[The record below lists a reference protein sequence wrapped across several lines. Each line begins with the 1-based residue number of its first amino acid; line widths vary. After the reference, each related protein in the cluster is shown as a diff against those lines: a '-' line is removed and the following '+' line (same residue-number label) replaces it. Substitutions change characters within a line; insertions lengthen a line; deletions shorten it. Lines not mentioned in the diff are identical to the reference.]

1 MNNISRIQEALIR
14 KDLDAILITDEK
26 NQRYATGFAF
36 TDGAVVVGRE
46 KAWLLTDSRY
56 IEAAENI
63 AGGCCTVQMFDRQ
76 HSQTDLIRAAL
87 TEAKAERLAAE
98 DQQLSHARWAALEK
112 ALGREFLPAGDFMM
126 ALRAS
131 KNQEEID
138 SMIRAQRISEKA
150 LEEVLHIIKP
160 GMTEKEVMAELVYHM
175 LRNGSEG
182 NSFDPIV
189 VTGKNTSMPHG
200 VPGDTVIQ
208 DGDFITMDFGSLKNG
223 YCSDMTRTVAV
234 GHATEEMEK
243 IYYTVLEAQLA
254 GIAAARS
261 GIPGKLIDQAARDV
275 IEKAGYGAYF
285 GHGFGHSLGL
295 DIHEPPMAGPRGEAL
310 MEVNDLCSAQPG
322 IYIPGKLIDQA
333 AREVI
338 EKAGY
343 GDYFGHGF
351 GHSLGLDIHEPPM
364 AGPRGEAPMA
374 ENDLC
379 SAEPGIYIPGRF
391 GVRIEDVMI
400 IRADG
405 AEVIT
410 RAPKTEL
417 IVLNN

>member
-1 MNNISRIQEALIR
+1 MNNIKRIQDALAR
-14 KDLDAILITDEK
+14 QGLDAILLTDEK

-56 IEAAENI
+56 IEAAEKI
-63 AGGCCTVQMFDRQ
+63 AGGCCAVQMFDRE
-76 HSQTDLIRAAL
+76 HSLSGLISAAL
-87 TEAKAERLAAE
+87 KESGAEKLAAE
-98 DQQLSHARWAALEK
+98 DEKLSHARWAAFEK
-112 ALGREFLPAGDFMM
+112 LLGRTLLPAGGLMM
-126 ALRAS
+126 SLRAS
-131 KNQEEID
+131 KNASEIE

-160 GMTEKEVMAELVYHM
+160 GMTEKEVMAELVYYM
-175 LRNGSEG
+175 LKFGSEG

-200 VPGDTVIQ
+200 VPGDTVIR
-208 DGDFITMDFGSLKNG
+208 DGDFITMDFGSLSDG

-234 GHATEEMEK
+234 GHATEEMK
-243 IYYTVLEAQLA
+243 TVYYTVLEAQLA

-295 DIHEPPMAGPRGEAL
+295 DIHEPPL
-310 MEVNDLCSAQPG
+310 
-322 IYIPGKLIDQA
+322 
-333 AREVI
+333 
-338 EKAGY
+338 
-343 GDYFGHGF
+343 
-351 GHSLGLDIHEPPM
+351 

-374 ENDLC
+374 EDDLC
-379 SAEPGIYIPGRF
+379 SAEPGIYIPGKF

-400 IRADG
+400 IRKDG

-410 RAPKTEL
+410 KAPKSEL

>member
-1 MNNISRIQEALIR
+1 MNNIKRIQEALCR
-14 KDLDAILITDEK
+14 QGLDAILLTDEK

-56 IEAAENI
+56 IEAAEKI
-63 AGGCCTVQMFDRQ
+63 AGSCCDVRMFDRE
-76 HSQTDLIRAAL
+76 HSLSSLIRGAL
-87 TEAKAERLAAE
+87 EENGTEKLAAE
-98 DQQLSHARWAALEK
+98 DEKLSHARWAAWEEL
-112 ALGREFLPAGDFMM
+112 LGRRFLPAGDLMM
-126 ALRAS
+126 GLRAS
-131 KNQEEID
+131 KNDEEIA

-160 GMTEKEVMAELVYHM
+160 GMTEKEVMAELVYYM
-175 LRNGSEG
+175 LRFGSEG

-200 VPGDTVIQ
+200 VPGDTVIR
-208 DGDFITMDFGSLKNG
+208 DGDFITMDFGSLSDG

-234 GHATEEMEK
+234 GHATEEMK
-243 IYYTVLEAQLA
+243 KVYYTVLEAQLA

-295 DIHEPPMAGPRGEAL
+295 DIHEPPMAGPRGEA
-310 MEVNDLCSAQPG
+310 
-322 IYIPGKLIDQA
+322 
-333 AREVI
+333 
-338 EKAGY
+338 
-343 GDYFGHGF
+343 
-351 GHSLGLDIHEPPM
+351 
-364 AGPRGEAPMA
+364 PMA

-400 IRADG
+400 IRKDG

-410 RAPKTEL
+410 KAPKSEL

>member
-1 MNNISRIQEALIR
+1 MNNIKRIQDALAR
-14 KDLDAILITDEK
+14 QGLDAILLTDEK

-56 IEAAENI
+56 IEAAEKI
-63 AGGCCTVQMFDRQ
+63 AGGCCAVQMFDRE
-76 HSQTDLIRAAL
+76 HSLSGLISAAL
-87 TEAKAERLAAE
+87 KESGAEKLAAE
-98 DQQLSHARWAALEK
+98 DEKLSHARWAAFEK
-112 ALGREFLPAGDFMM
+112 LLGRTLLPAGGLMM
-126 ALRAS
+126 SLRAS
-131 KNQEEID
+131 KNASEIE

-160 GMTEKEVMAELVYHM
+160 GMTEKEVMAELVYYM
-175 LRNGSEG
+175 LRFGSEG

-200 VPGDTVIQ
+200 VPGDTVIR
-208 DGDFITMDFGSLKNG
+208 DGDFITMDFGSLSDG

-234 GHATEEMEK
+234 GHATEEMK
-243 IYYTVLEAQLA
+243 TVYYTVLEAQLA

-295 DIHEPPMAGPRGEAL
+295 DIHEPPMAGPRGEA
-310 MEVNDLCSAQPG
+310 
-322 IYIPGKLIDQA
+322 
-333 AREVI
+333 
-338 EKAGY
+338 
-343 GDYFGHGF
+343 
-351 GHSLGLDIHEPPM
+351 
-364 AGPRGEAPMA
+364 PMA

-400 IRADG
+400 IRKDG

-410 RAPKTEL
+410 KAPKSEL